1 MSDIQP
7 LCGSVV
13 ERGRAGPAFRTEDY
27 FKGLPLFVFPR
38 LERQGGDVHRSL
50 RFCECSS
57 YTYEDVKT
65 VVDVLQRA
73 VLGKARGIRYLALM
87 SSRSAA
93 GTADCC
99 S

>member
-1 MSDIQP
+1 MEFRHNNTSQ
-7 LCGSVV
+7 GATW
-13 ERGRAGPAFRTEDY
+13 RAG
-27 FKGLPLFVFPR
+27 LSLSPLLSAETDVGSCWWMV

-73 VLGKARGIRYLALM
+73 VLGKAREIH
-87 SSRSAA
+87 
-93 GTADCC
+93 
-99 S
+99 